1 MKRNPNSNYVYTNK
15 HIIRIKI
22 MVNGVQNKQMKHKI
36 SCPYTNTNTI
46 EEFKLIQTR
55 NVFCMMKQII
65 KLIFKPT
72 IS

>member
-36 SCPYTNTNTI
+36 SCPYTNRTPL
-46 EEFKLIQTR
+46 KSCLIQTR